1 MTEKPDVLSDEQIVE
16 ARIAAYAQHG
26 LPATDICRCANIE
39 DRGIAQ
45 AQRDDTWKKAQAIY
59 FPIMNESIAQA
70 RQDTARE
77 IFELVQEVPNPY
89 IVTQQQYYG
98 FERATRDIRQSL
110 KEKYLKE
117 GE

>member
-70 RQDTARE
+70 RQETAK
-77 IFELVQEVPNPY
+77 ELMKTIETMYP
-89 IVTQQQYYG
+89 
-98 FERATRDIRQSL
+98 ELRQVYWQGKGWQDL
-110 KEKYLKE
+110 KEKYGHL
-117 GE
+117 